1 MQESAQAAYSYV
13 RGKLYEINMGKEVEK
28 NFDIH
33 IHVPEGAIPK
43 EGPSAGITIATAIVS
58 LLTDIPVNKKV
69 AMTGEITL
77 RGRVL
82 PVGGI
87 KEKLLAAYRE
97 GITDIILPVDNK
109 PDLKDLPKKLKQ
121 NLKIHLVENMDQVLE
136 VALTRQF
143 GPKKGAQEA
152 EKKDRADET
161 SSSASE
167 SGAASSVVKEP
178 GLTN

>member
-13 RGKLYEINMGKEVEK
+13 RGKLYEINLGKEVEK

-58 LLTDIPVNKKV
+58 LLTDIPVSKKV

-97 GITDIILPVDNK
+97 GLTEIVLPIDNK

-143 GPKKGAQEA
+143 VPQKGPQEG
-152 EKKDRADET
+152 EKKEKSET
-161 SSSASE
+161 AISGSE
-167 SGAASSVVKEP
+167 APSSVAKEP

>member
-1 MQESAQAAYSYV
+1 
-13 RGKLYEINMGKEVEK
+13 MGKEVEK

-97 GITDIILPVDNK
+97 GITEVILPVDNK

-143 GPKKGAQEA
+143 APKKGAHEA
-152 EKKDRADET
+152 EKKDKADEAGT
-161 SSSASE
+161 GPGEA
-167 SGAASSVVKEP
+167 GTASSVVKEP

>member
-1 MQESAQAAYSYV
+1 M
-13 RGKLYEINMGKEVEK
+13 
-28 NFDIH
+28 
-33 IHVPEGAIPK
+33 

-58 LLTDIPVNKKV
+58 LLTDIPVSKKV
-69 AMTGEITL
+69 ALTGEITL

-97 GITDIILPVDNK
+97 GLTEVVLPIDNR

-121 NLKIHLVENMDQVLE
+121 NLNIHLVENMDQVLE

-143 GPKKGAQEA
+143 VPKKGPQEG
-152 EKKDRADET
+152 EKKDKTET
-161 SSSASE
+161 DVSGSE
-167 SGAASSVVKEP
+167 APSSVAKGP